1 MTAPLLVVALAAVG
15 AALGGVRWLRVA
27 QREHYLAGSC
37 TRFALRWWRSSRQN
51 QLLLALS
58 LAGLVAG
65 GALAGAGGGWLA
77 LLGALPAV
85 GAAVGPVGLGLRG
98 RTGPLRWT
106 GRLGRSAAVWAVLQV
121 IPLVVAA
128 LVGTPSAVVVALA
141 GLDVLAVP
149 CLVDAALALLAPA
162 EAAAGRRWIRAAE
175 QRLEAVRPE
184 VVGIT
189 GSYGKTSTKG
199 YVAHLVAGTRSVV
212 ASPASFNNAMGLA
225 RTVNEHLA
233 PGTEVLVAEM
243 GAYGVGEIA
252 ALCSWT
258 RPRIG
263 AFLAVGPVHLE
274 RFRAVERIVQ
284 AKTELLDAVEVAV
297 VNVGAPMLRPVADAV
312 EHAGKRVW
320 RCAAGEADDHPDA
333 HVLLSSGPDGLR
345 LRVRPPGAEQPL
357 RPSPSGATQPPA
369 QSSPAPAAAPSTRGS
384 PPVIEPFEAVLPAL
398 PGAASNI
405 ACAIAIALELGV
417 PGPVV
422 LRRLGDL
429 PGAPHRL
436 QVSRAA
442 SGVEVLDDTYN
453 SNPAGARRALELLAT
468 VGSPSGR
475 RVLVTPGMV
484 ELGPLQVEEN
494 ERLGRLAAA
503 VATDVVIV
511 GRTNRRALLDGVGAG
526 APGAGPGPMRGGA
539 GQGAAEA
546 VRAVVAEGT
555 QLSGVSVD
563 AARMRGGA
571 GGAGEAG
578 EAGGSSRPQVHCV
591 ATREEA
597 VAWARRTLVAGD
609 AILYE
614 NDLPDHYP

>member
-199 YVAHLVAGTRSVV
+199 YVAHLLSGQFSVV
-212 ASPASFNNAMGLA
+212 ATSVRNNNTAGLSRA
-225 RTVNEHLA
+225 VNEHLV
-233 PGTEVLVAEM
+233 PGTQVFVAEM
-243 GAYGVGEIA
+243 GTYGPGEIA
-252 ALCSWT
+252 AMCAWA
-258 RPRIG
+258 PPEV
-263 AFLAVGPVHLE
+263 AVITAIGPVHLE
-274 RFRAVERIVQ
+274 RMRTLERIAD
-284 AKTELLDAVEVAV
+284 AKAEILERAPVAV
-297 VNVGAPMLRPVADAV
+297 LNVDHPLLARLADRA
-312 EHAGKRVW
+312 EAEGRTVW
-320 RCAAGEADDHPDA
+320 RCSASAGGADVSVRRQGD
-333 HVLLSSGPDGLR
+333 L
-345 LRVRPPGAEQPL
+345 LRVVVPRAGAGLDLVVGAGPEVEPGN
-357 RPSPSGATQPPA
+357 
-369 QSSPAPAAAPSTRGS
+369 
-384 PPVIEPFEAVLPAL
+384 V
-398 PGAASNI
+398 
-405 ACAIAIALELGV
+405 ACALAVAFALGV
-417 PGPVV
+417 PPEAVGARLATRVERRSLGGGERLVV
-422 LRRLGDL
+422 L
-429 PGAPHRL
+429 
-436 QVSRAA
+436 
-442 SGVEVLDDTYN
+442 TM
-453 SNPAGARRALELLAT
+453 T
-468 VGSPSGR
+468 
-475 RVLVTPGMV
+475 
-484 ELGPLQVEEN
+484 
-494 ERLGRLAAA
+494 
-503 VATDVVIV
+503 
-511 GRTNRRALLDGVGAG
+511 RTAFSST
-526 APGAGPGPMRGGA
+526 
-539 GQGAAEA
+539 GAAIEHGEHCY
-546 VRAVVAEGT
+546 RADRYSMEMT
-555 QLSGVSVD
+555 LM
-563 AARMRGGA
+563 AR
-571 GGAGEAG
+571 
-578 EAGGSSRPQVHCV
+578 
-591 ATREEA
+591 
-597 VAWARRTLVAGD
+597 
-609 AILYE
+609 
-614 NDLPDHYP
+614 